1 MINNNKIEK
10 FKTLGILFTLLKIS
24 FFNIKKGNK

>member
-1 MINNNKIEK
+1 MTNNNKIEK
-10 FKTLGILFTLLKIS
+10 FKILGKFFTLLKIS